1 MRLKKRN
8 DFSHLLC
15 LILRPP
21 TWARHLV
28 CYLIGYSGVFMKK
41 VLLVILIAVAS
52 TANAWLT
59 PDNDSAK
66 VYSFKFKMNDELY
79 EYTQKAKSYED
90 AYGKAAQAC
99 FTHFKAGRRVS
110 EDQGLDII
118 DVCANPRKI

>member
-1 MRLKKRN
+1 
-8 DFSHLLC
+8 
-15 LILRPP
+15 
-21 TWARHLV
+21 
-28 CYLIGYSGVFMKK
+28 MKQ
-41 VLLVILIAVAS
+41 ILIMILIIAAS

-59 PDNDSAK
+59 PDGDSAK
-66 VYSFKFKMNDELY
+66 VYSFKFKMNNESY
-79 EYTQKAKSYED
+79 EYTQKAKTYED